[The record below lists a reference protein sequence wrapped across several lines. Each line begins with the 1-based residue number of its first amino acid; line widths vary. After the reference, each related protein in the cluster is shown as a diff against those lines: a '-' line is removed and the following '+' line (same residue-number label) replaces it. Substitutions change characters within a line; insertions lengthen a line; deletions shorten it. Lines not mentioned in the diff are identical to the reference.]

1 MKTKHLF
8 TTVAFLSTMALS
20 TAACAGSIY
29 VTNAGAADFGG
40 GAVGFASG
48 SASPNPNS
56 STSFTSMAI
65 GGMKFTTSDTSYGF
79 AAAGQFNVWC
89 VDIYHWMKDGSFSYN
104 VGTASD
110 LVGALNS
117 LRTNGAQRVDQLI
130 TLANE
135 VYSTVNTQIESAAF
149 QLAVWTIAYGTPD
162 ASGGYQLS
170 TTDAGF
176 RVSTG
181 TAHTA
186 YGMLA
191 NQWLSNLGSAAKTGN
206 YKLVYLND
214 GSGNYTQD
222 AISFTNLPEP
232 TSLLLLSLGLAG
244 LIAFRRKAAPAAV
257 A

>member
-8 TTVAFLSTMALS
+8 TTVAFLGTMALS

-29 VTNAGAADFGG
+29 VTNAGAADFGNG
-40 GAVGFASG
+40 SVGFASG
-48 SASPNPNS
+48 STSPNPAS
-56 STSFTSMAI
+56 DTSLTSMAI
-65 GGMKFTTSDTSYGF
+65 GGFNFTTSDTNYGF
-79 AAAGQFNVWC
+79 SSTGQFNAWC
-89 VDIYHWMKDGSFSYN
+89 VDIYHWMKTGSFSYS

-110 LVGALNS
+110 LVSALNS
-117 LRTNGAQRVDQLI
+117 LRSNGEQRVSQLI

-135 VYSTVNTQIESAAF
+135 VYSTINTQVESAAF

-162 ASGGYQLS
+162 ASGGYHLS
-170 TTDAGF
+170 TTDDGF
-176 RVSTG
+176 RVSTS
-181 TAHTA
+181 TANSA

-191 NQWLSNLGSAAKTGN
+191 DQWLSNLGTAAKTGN

-244 LIAFRRKAAPAAV
+244 LAAFRRKAAATAA
-257 A
+257 